1 MVIAFMFQSYYITT
15 IENNMMHM
23 GLTRMEKEKL
33 VMELYEEGKTY
44 HQIAKEARISLR
56 DIGPILN
63 KAGIKQTLS
72 NSSQAYTLFDEG
84 KSPIQ
89 VAIALNLREKD
100 VTEYYREY
108 WKLNGLN
115 HLNLI
120 YQEIKDDLWSVLKLY
135 RQIKAEN
142 MDEKHMIKLL
152 KIANNDIPSVES
164 RYQELLREEAS
175 LKAGNQQA
183 AMTFQKFNDLISKEN
198 KSLERYRSICSQLKE
213 ETENLNTKKVRL
225 EKVIDSFQ
233 NNNEIYIKIKQMI
246 KREIESII
254 SNPRRLLRFA
264 LVSVFES
271 SRRHPGKLHAM
282 YYNMPTIITK
292 GLKSS
297 EISIYKDA
305 AADYNSCKNLLLDEA
320 EQLYNRMIDE
330 CTTIRGN
337 EMVNNSESSSP
348 QSLQPLREPF
358 EVHYSQAKE

>member
-1 MVIAFMFQSYYITT
+1 
-15 IENNMMHM
+15 MMHM
-23 GLTRMEKEKL
+23 GLTRQEKQKL
-33 VMELYEEGKTY
+33 VMELYNEGKTY

-63 KAGIKQTLS
+63 KAGIQQTLS
-72 NSSQAYTLFDEG
+72 NSSRAYTLFDEG

-348 QSLQPLREPF
+348 QSLQPLREPS
-358 EVHYSQAKE
+358 EVHYS